1 MTSAPESVDR
11 DSRGILDPL
20 LLRQRVRLTRY
31 PVSAAMAGL
40 IDRFWAVQWDLPAD
54 VVHRQQVLTHPAAN
68 LSVSHPEA
76 QTNASDTA
84 DDPLGG
90 GQGRRLEARLN
101 GVATTLSTRHLTGRG
116 WAVAAMT
123 TPGGLGAFIS
133 GSVTDLTDRVVA
145 FDGVI
150 DVDEAG
156 LLHRLGREPNE
167 VARVEALAS
176 ALQTALIPQRVA
188 TARQV
193 AEVAQLAQTDRSVRR
208 LADLSARAGIP
219 SRTLQRLFAQ
229 YAGVSPTW
237 VLRRYRLLDVAEAAR
252 SGESPVWADV
262 AADLGYADQAHLVR
276 DFRAATGQ
284 TPTSYASSQRA
295 P

>member
-1 MTSAPESVDR
+1 MTREPEPVDR

-20 LLRQRVRLTRY
+20 LFHQRVRLTRY
-31 PVSAAMAGL
+31 PVSSALAGL
-40 IDRFWAVQWDLPAD
+40 IDRFWAVSWDLPPG

-68 LSVSHPEA
+68 LSVGQSGA
-76 QTNASDTA
+76 QSGASGYP
-84 DDPLGG
+84 DDAPGIG
-90 GQGRRLEARLN
+90 ENQRLEARVN
-101 GVATTLSTRHLTGRG
+101 GVETVLNTRHLSGRG

-123 TPGGLGAFIS
+123 TPGGLGAFVS
-133 GSVTDLTDRVVA
+133 GSVADLTDRVVP

-150 DVDEAG
+150 DVDEAW
-156 LLHRLGREPNE
+156 LLHRIGDEPDQ
-167 VARVEALAS
+167 VARVETLATALEA
-176 ALQTALIPQRVA
+176 ALIPDRVA

-193 AEVAQLAQTDRSVRR
+193 AEVARLAETDRSVRR
-208 LADLSARAGIP
+208 LGDLSARTGIP
-219 SRTLQRLFAQ
+219 SRTVQRLFTQ

-237 VLRRYRLLDVAEAAR
+237 VLRRYRLLDVAEAVR
-252 SGESPVWADV
+252 NGEQPVWADV

-284 TPTSYASSQRA
+284 TPARYASSQRL

>member
-1 MTSAPESVDR
+1 MTPEPQPVDQ

-20 LLRQRVRLTRY
+20 LFRQRVSLTRY
-31 PVSAAMAGL
+31 PVSAALAGL
-40 IDRFWAVQWDLPAD
+40 IDRFWAVRWDLPAE
-54 VVHRQQVLTHPAAN
+54 VVHRQQVLTHPGAN
-68 LSVSHPEA
+68 LSVSHPDA
-76 QTNASDTA
+76 QSSASASPDEI
-84 DDPLGG
+84 LGG
-90 GQGRRLEARLN
+90 GVGQRLEARLN
-101 GVATTLSTRHLTGRG
+101 GVATALSTRHLSGRG

-123 TPGGLGAFIS
+123 TPGGLGAFVS
-133 GSVTDLTDRVVA
+133 GSVADLTDRIVA

-156 LLHRLGREPNE
+156 LLHRLGGEPNE

-176 ALQTALIPQRVA
+176 ALEAALIPQRVA

-193 AEVAQLAQTDRSVRR
+193 AEVAQLAEADRSVRR
-208 LADLSARAGIP
+208 LGDLSARTGVP

-237 VLRRYRLLDVAEAAR
+237 VLRRYRLLDVAEAVR

-262 AADLGYADQAHLVR
+262 AVGLGYADQAHLVR

-284 TPTSYASSQRA
+284 TPARYASSQRLR
-295 P
+295 

>member
-1 MTSAPESVDR
+1 MTSEPEPVDR
-11 DSRGILDPL
+11 DSRGILDPW

-31 PVSAAMAGL
+31 PVNAALAGL
-40 IDRFWAVQWDLPAD
+40 IDRFWAVRWDLPVD

-68 LSVSHPEA
+68 LSVSHPDA
-76 QTNASDTA
+76 RSNASGTP

-90 GQGRRLEARLN
+90 GQGQRLEAHVN
-101 GVATTLSTRHLTGRG
+101 GVATALSTRHLSGRG

-123 TPGGLGAFIS
+123 TPGGLGAFIP
-133 GSVTDLTDRVVA
+133 GSVADLTDRIVA

-156 LLHRLGREPNE
+156 LLHRLGSEPNE
-167 VARVEALAS
+167 VARVDALAS
-176 ALQTALIPQRVA
+176 ALQGALIPQRVA

-193 AEVAQLAQTDRSVRR
+193 AEVAQLAETDRSVRH
-208 LADLSARAGIP
+208 LGDLSARTGVP

-237 VLRRYRLLDVAEAAR
+237 VLRRYRLLDVAEAVR
-252 SGESPVWADV
+252 NGESPVWADV

-284 TPTSYASSQRA
+284 TPARYASSQRLR
-295 P
+295 

>member
-1 MTSAPESVDR
+1 MTPEPQPVDH

-20 LLRQRVRLTRY
+20 LFRQRVSLTRY
-31 PVSAAMAGL
+31 PVSAALAGL
-40 IDRFWAVQWDLPAD
+40 IDRFWAVRWDLPVD

-68 LSVSHPEA
+68 LSVSHPDA
-76 QTNASDTA
+76 QSSRSGNP

-90 GQGRRLEARLN
+90 GVGQRLEARLN
-101 GVATTLSTRHLTGRG
+101 GVATALSTRHLSGRG

-123 TPGGLGAFIS
+123 TPGGLGAFVS
-133 GSVTDLTDRVVA
+133 GSVADLTDRIVA

-156 LLHRLGREPNE
+156 LLHRLGGEPNE

-176 ALQTALIPQRVA
+176 ALEAALIPQRVA

-193 AEVAQLAQTDRSVRR
+193 AEVAQLAEADRLVRR
-208 LADLSARAGIP
+208 LGDLSARTGVP

-237 VLRRYRLLDVAEAAR
+237 VLRRYRLLDVAEAVR

-262 AADLGYADQAHLVR
+262 AVGLGYADQAHLVR

-284 TPTSYASSQRA
+284 TPARYASSQRLR
-295 P
+295 